1 MYRKLVLMATLAGIF
16 GVNRAAAQGHEEWYR
31 ATGNTCSSVDV
42 AKANMANIK
51 TDLYDPKT
59 MISPDSAKIIALCAV
74 PGQIGSGKM
83 HVRNGHTE
91 YVIDV
96 IPDKMKTRTEV
107 VIGAKSGAVLST
119 KQMGGLRGLAGWIKE
134 SEEHNP

>member
-1 MYRKLVLMATLAGIF
+1 MYRKVVLMVTLAAIL
-16 GVNRAAAQGHEEWYR
+16 GVNRAAAQEKEEWYR
-31 ATGNTCSSVDV
+31 ATGTTCSSVDV
-42 AKANMANIK
+42 AKANISKIK

-96 IPDKMKTRTEV
+96 IPDKKKTRTEV
-107 VIGAKSGAVLST
+107 IIGARSGAVLST
-119 KQMGGLRGLAGWIKE
+119 KQMGGMRGLAGWVKE